1 MAHYFNIHPD
11 NPQQRL
17 LEQAISL
24 FHVGAVMAFPTDSC
38 YALGCRIGDKEG
50 VERIR
55 RIRELD
61 KHHNF
66 TLMCKDL
73 SELAT
78 YAQVSNYAYRL
89 LRANTP
95 GAYTFILPASH
106 EVPRRLHHPKRKT
119 IGVRVP
125 TNRIVQCLLTILGE
139 PILTV
144 TLLLPEFSEAF
155 TNGEMIREHLD
166 NRLDIIIDGGSSS
179 PEPTTVVDLTST
191 VPEIL
196 RLGRGDPMP
205 FEV

>member
-11 NPQQRL
+11 NPQTRL
-17 LEQAISL
+17 LEQAVAL
-24 FHVGAVMAFPTDSC
+24 FQNGKIMAFPTDSC
-38 YALGCRIGDKEG
+38 YALGCRIGDKDG

-55 RIRELD
+55 HIRELD

-66 TLMCKDL
+66 TLMCHDL
-73 SELAT
+73 SQIAT
-78 YAQVSNYAYRL
+78 YAQVNNANYRL

-125 TNRIVQCLLTILGE
+125 TNRIVRGLLEILAE

-144 TLLLPEFSEAF
+144 TLILPEFAVPF
-155 TNGEMIREHLD
+155 TDGEMIRERLD
-166 NRLDIIIDGGSSS
+166 KHLDIIIDGGYSS
-179 PEPTTVVDLTST
+179 PEPTTVVDLEGA

-196 RLGRGDPMP
+196 RLGRGDPTP